1 MIKIAVYSRKGGTG
15 KTTSTFNIAGIL
27 AKNYKKKVLI
37 IDADSQA
44 NITTYLLQNEREQN
58 DNSYKFLN
66 DITTVED
73 LFLYP
78 EKINE
83 AVKNSLFALTEKG
96 SPRKRGIDIIP
107 ARPTSISPK
116 VDLDKVNDLLA
127 SETIPKGQMNKAI
140 SMLKHT
146 RNHLYDYDYCLID
159 FAPANNRLTM
169 DFLAAC
175 DYVLVPTTIDPAS
188 INGVSGLIEMLDTI
202 RQEYETKVSLLGI
215 YPTICMKNTAYDMST
230 LNDMKTVFGDR
241 YIDAPIRYST
251 ETKWSID
258 MGVPLAY
265 IKRTAPVTQDYNTLV
280 VEIIERIERS

>member
-44 NITTYLLQNEREQN
+44 NITTYLLQTEREQN
-58 DNSYKFLN
+58 NNSYAFLN

-83 AVKNSLFALTEKG
+83 AVRNSLFALTEKG
-96 SPRKRGIDIIP
+96 APRKRGIDIVP
-107 ARPTSISPK
+107 ARPTSIRPK
-116 VDLDKVNDLLA
+116 VDLDKINDLLA
-127 SETIPKGQMNKAI
+127 SEAIPKGQMNKAL

-146 RNHLYDYDYCLID
+146 RNHMYDYDYCLID

-188 INGVSGLIEMLDTI
+188 INGVSGLVEMLDNI

-215 YPTICMKNTAYDMST
+215 YPTICMKNTSYDMST
-230 LNDMKTVFGDR
+230 LNDMKTVFGNR

-265 IKRTAPVTQDYNTLV
+265 IKRTAPVTLDYNTLV
-280 VEIIERIERS
+280 DEIIERIERS

>member
-1 MIKIAVYSRKGGTG
+1 MVKIAVYSRKGGTG
-15 KTTSTFNIAGIL
+15 KTTSTFNIAGII

-44 NITTYLLQNEREQN
+44 NITTYLLQTEREQN
-58 DNSYKFLN
+58 NNSYDFLN

-78 EKINE
+78 EKIND
-83 AVKNSLFALTEKG
+83 AVRNSLFALTEK
-96 SPRKRGIDIIP
+96 STPRKRGIDIVP

-116 VDLDKVNDLLA
+116 IDLDKINDLLA
-127 SETIPKGQMNKAI
+127 SEAIPKGQINKAL

-146 RNHLYDYDYCLID
+146 RNHLYDYDYCLMD
-159 FAPANNRLTM
+159 FGPAKNKLTM

-175 DYVLVPTTIDPAS
+175 DYVLIPTSIDAAS
-188 INGVSGLIEMLDTI
+188 INGVSGLVGMLDDI

-215 YPTICMKNTAYDMST
+215 YPTIVMKNTSYDSAT
-230 LNDMKTVFGDR
+230 LNDMKAVFGDR
-241 YIDAPIRYST
+241 YIDTPIRYST

-265 IKRTAPVTQDYNTLV
+265 TKRTAPVTQDYNRLV
-280 VEIIERIERS
+280 DEIIERIERA

>member
-1 MIKIAVYSRKGGTG
+1 MVKIAVYSRKGGTG

-44 NITTYLLQNEREQN
+44 NITTYLLQTEREQN
-58 DNSYKFLN
+58 NNSYDFLN

-78 EKINE
+78 EKIND
-83 AVKNSLFALTEKG
+83 AVRNSLFALTEK
-96 SPRKRGIDIIP
+96 STPRKRGIDIVP

-116 VDLDKVNDLLA
+116 IDLDKINDLLA
-127 SETIPKGQMNKAI
+127 SEAIPKGQINKAL

-146 RNHLYDYDYCLID
+146 RNHLYDYDYCLMD
-159 FAPANNRLTM
+159 FGPAKNKLTM

-175 DYVLVPTTIDPAS
+175 DYVLIPTSIDAAS
-188 INGVSGLIEMLDTI
+188 INGVSGLVGMLDDI

-215 YPTICMKNTAYDMST
+215 YPTIVMNNSEFAK
-230 LNDMKTVFGDR
+230 
-241 YIDAPIRYST
+241 IDGSLTCLSLRF
-251 ETKWSID
+251 
-258 MGVPLAY
+258 
-265 IKRTAPVTQDYNTLV
+265 
-280 VEIIERIERS
+280 